1 MMKISPWLFY
11 LAEVSQTAR
20 NIALCA
26 GGVSFFLFLCLFYL
40 PEEIKNEGREK
51 LYLSLACAT
60 LIICL
65 VTFLTCP
72 SRQTVYQMIIADGL
86 TSEDLEQGFD
96 HSKEVI
102 DYIIEVTNTKEGE

>member
-1 MMKISPWLFY
+1 MKINPWLFY
-11 LAEVSQTAR
+11 LAEVSETAR

-26 GGVSFFLFLCLFYL
+26 GVVSFFLFLCLFCFY
-40 PEEIKNEGREK
+40 EEIEEEGRER

-60 LIICL
+60 LTICL
-65 VTFLTCP
+65 VTFLFCP
-72 SRQTVYQMIIADGL
+72 SRQTIYQMIIADGL

>member
-1 MMKISPWLFY
+1 MGKHKYLLNNIGVLALSQFSTKIL
-11 LAEVSQTAR
+11 
-20 NIALCA
+20 
-26 GGVSFFLFLCLFYL
+26 SFFLFLCLFYL
-40 PEEIKNEGREK
+40 PEEIKNEGRER

>member
-1 MMKISPWLFY
+1 MKISPWLFY
-11 LAEVSQTAR
+11 LAEVSGTAR

-26 GGVSFFLFLCLFYL
+26 GGVSFFLFAYLFCFF
-40 PEEIKNEGREK
+40 EDAKKERRER

-72 SRQTVYQMIIADGL
+72 SRQTIYQMIIADGL

-102 DYIIEVTNTKEGE
+102 DYIIKVTNTKEGE

>member
-1 MMKISPWLFY
+1 MKISPWLFY
-11 LAEVSQTAR
+11 LAEISETAR

-26 GGVSFFLFLCLFYL
+26 GGVSFFLFVYLFCFS
-40 PEEIKNEGREK
+40 EDAKKEGREK

-102 DYIIEVTNTKEGE
+102 DYIIKVTNTKGKE

>member
-1 MMKISPWLFY
+1 MKISPWLFY
-11 LAEVSQTAR
+11 LAEVSETAR
-20 NIALCA
+20 TIALCA
-26 GGVSFFLFLCLFYL
+26 GGVSFFLFLCLFCLHY
-40 PEEIKNEGREK
+40 EIEKEGREK

-102 DYIIEVTNTKEGE
+102 DYIIEVTNTKGEE

>member
-1 MMKISPWLFY
+1 MKINPWLFY
-11 LAEVSQTAR
+11 LAEVSETAR

-40 PEEIKNEGREK
+40 PEEIEKEGREE

-60 LIICL
+60 LTICL
-65 VTFLTCP
+65 VTFLICP

>member
-1 MMKISPWLFY
+1 MKISPWLFY

-26 GGVSFFLFLCLFYL
+26 GGISFVLFLCLFYI
-40 PEEIKNEGREK
+40 PEEIKNEGQER

-102 DYIIEVTNTKEGE
+102 DYIIEVTNMKEGE